1 MRKILKI
8 VFIIIGIIVGAGFA
22 SGKEIYS
29 FFFIYGKTGVFGI
42 ILSSIL
48 IGLVVYKTLKICD
61 ENRINNYQEFC
72 NYVEN
77 KVLNKRRVN
86 NRKCT
91 ISKVFSGLVN
101 LFLLIMFYVMISGF
115 SSFLYQEFNINKM
128 VGSII
133 IIVLC
138 YLTFIGNMDKL
149 MKVNNYLMP
158 VLILFIF
165 YVSAKSLICE
175 NANNYIEI
183 KFINNSLF
191 EFKGIVKSI
200 LYACYNCLI
209 MIPVLVQLNYSEKKN
224 ERGKL
229 YISIISSIIICALSF
244 SVYNLLLQGD
254 FEVFKQDMPIIT
266 ITKQFGS
273 VCGLIYTI
281 IIGIAI
287 FTSAASS
294 GIRLPKQLQ

>member
-1 MRKILKI
+1 
-8 VFIIIGIIVGAGFA
+8 
-22 SGKEIYS
+22 
-29 FFFIYGKTGVFGI
+29 
-42 ILSSIL
+42 
-48 IGLVVYKTLKICD
+48 
-61 ENRINNYQEFC
+61 
-72 NYVEN
+72 
-77 KVLNKRRVN
+77 
-86 NRKCT
+86 
-91 ISKVFSGLVN
+91 
-101 LFLLIMFYVMISGF
+101 
-115 SSFLYQEFNINKM
+115 M

-254 FEVFKQDMPIIT
+254 FEVFKLDMPIIT